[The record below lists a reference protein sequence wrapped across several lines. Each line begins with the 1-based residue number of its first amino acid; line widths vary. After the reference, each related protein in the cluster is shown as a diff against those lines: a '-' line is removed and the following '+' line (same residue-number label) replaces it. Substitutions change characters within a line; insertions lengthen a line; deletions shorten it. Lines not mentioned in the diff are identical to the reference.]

1 MTGKLVTSIPSN
13 RLLNRILEEPQFI
26 AVIQKLNGRA
36 LNKLIH
42 HIGIEDC
49 GEIIALATTGQL
61 EQVFDEDLWR
71 GAHPGDEETFDSRR
85 FALWLEIMQ
94 ETGPDFVART
104 LAGMDEDFVTM
115 ALSQQTLVVDL
126 DELTLRMLNRTE
138 DEPFDDRFLETALEG
153 SLNCEFGKYL
163 VISKSLDSWDAI
175 VRAMASL
182 DAHHHSYL
190 MRILERCC
198 HLSFE
203 YIEDNGGLY
212 NVLTTSEQLSSDVA
226 ADREERREQ
235 AGFVPPTAALG
246 FLNLARRAEMD
257 ELMESGTVDAITKS
271 YFRTINEAW
280 ANDSLAA
287 AGNQPAPGAPGGADA
302 TPTEKMAQFIQLLGE
317 IDAIPAPEKTQL
329 LEESRTGRQ
338 GRENRLI
345 RDAMFELREADGKLY
360 SLRMHELNY
369 LANIL
374 ISGCGYHSRSLR
386 QSEAAEIV
394 LATGNLGLE
403 YLLSVRPAAPGGPL
417 PGPVLAD
424 HDIVKLFKIGWN
436 ILYREVTLKAGT
448 ALTAAL
454 HLWLHAPA
462 PPARTARAAKAV
474 AGLCRQLEQDLAQ
487 DRPWNSRKKLT
498 VLECVFD
505 QPTIHALQT
514 LLDECPSL
522 PPLAA
527 GQDEETSRDDE
538 FISRKEQI
546 ERIHAFAAALQ
557 ERFRGDLP

>member
-1 MTGKLVTSIPSN
+1 MSGKLVTSIPSN

-94 ETGPDFVART
+94 EAGPDFVART
-104 LAGMDEDFVTM
+104 LVGMDEDFVTM
-115 ALSQQTLVVDL
+115 ALSRQTLVVDL
-126 DELTLRMLNRTE
+126 DELTLRMLSKTGE
-138 DEPFDDRFLETALEG
+138 QPFDDRFLETALED

-163 VISKSLDSWDAI
+163 VISKSLDSWEAI
-175 VRAMASL
+175 VTAMASL

-190 MRILERCC
+190 MRVLERCC
-198 HLSFE
+198 QLSFE

-212 NVLTTSEQLSSDVA
+212 NVLTNSEQLSSDVA

-235 AGFVPPTAALG
+235 AGFVPPAAALG

-257 ELMESGTVDAITKS
+257 ELMESGTMDAITTS
-271 YFRTINEAW
+271 YFRTIHEAW
-280 ANDSLAA
+280 ANE
-287 AGNQPAPGAPGGADA
+287 NRPAPVTPGGTD
-302 TPTEKMAQFIQLLGE
+302 TPPTEKMTQFIQLLGE
-317 IDAIPAPEKTQL
+317 IDAIPAPEKMQL
-329 LEESRTGRQ
+329 LEEATTGRQ
-338 GRENRLI
+338 GRESRLI

-360 SLRMHELNY
+360 SSRMHELNY

-403 YLLSVRPAAPGGPL
+403 YLMSVRPPAPQGPL
-417 PGPVLAD
+417 PGPALAE
-424 HDIVKLFKIGWN
+424 HDMVKLFKIGWN
-436 ILYREVTLKAGT
+436 ILYREVALKVGAS
-448 ALTAAL
+448 LTAAL
-454 HLWLHAPA
+454 HLWLQAPAA
-462 PPARTARAAKAV
+462 PPARTARTAKAV
-474 AGLCRQLEQDLAQ
+474 AGLCKQVELDLTK
-487 DRPWNSRKKLT
+487 DTPWNSRKKLT

-505 QPTIHALQT
+505 QDTIHALQA
-514 LLDECPSL
+514 LLDECPCLPSL
-522 PPLAA
+522 LANRPGDDA
-527 GQDEETSRDDE
+527 NRDDE
-538 FISRKEQI
+538 FISRREQI
-546 ERIHAFAAALQ
+546 ERIHAFAANLHK
-557 ERFRGDLP
+557 RFRGDPQ